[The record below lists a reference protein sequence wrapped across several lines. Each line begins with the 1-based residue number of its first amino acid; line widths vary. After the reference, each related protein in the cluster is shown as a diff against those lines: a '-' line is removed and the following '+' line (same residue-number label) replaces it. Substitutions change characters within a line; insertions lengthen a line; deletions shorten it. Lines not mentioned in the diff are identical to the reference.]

1 MHEVN
6 CHFERP
12 LDAASLAA
20 SLNEQGIVEGVSSID
35 SSKETCRHERLSV
48 EIAVEWAHLGGD

>member
-6 CHFERP
+6 CHAERP

-20 SLNEQGIVEGVSSID
+20 SLDEEGIVERMSSTD
-35 SSKETCRHERLSV
+35 TTRETCRHERLSV
-48 EIAVEWAHLGGD
+48 EIAIEWAHLGGD